1 MAVAILKAYG
11 WILTHI
17 SLIYRKRR
25 QVQKARQLP
34 DKKVLD
40 LMYPG
45 SIVFEFFLLGKKRF
59 SDLIFH
65 QKFITKIKQSNII

>member
-11 WILTHI
+11 WLIAHI
-17 SLIYRKRR
+17 GLVYKKRQ
-25 QVQKARQLP
+25 QVQKFRKIS

-59 SDLIFH
+59 SDLIFYD
-65 QKFITKIKQSNII
+65 KFIAKINQSNLI